1 MMKSTKEPKEK
12 KDLNEL
18 PPDPFYTL
26 RGHKYFISSVVFDK
40 LNPNILYSG
49 SGDGELKLWNIEEKK
64 CIQSQIA
71 HAEGGVLSLQA
82 TQHGLVSQGRDGTVK
97 IWNIHQDRL
106 ETISKIETNS
116 ISLGKCSSLL
126 SSSIFSNNNLTSTTT
141 NTNTTSSS
149 SNITNNS
156 NTISPDNNNS
166 LFGNLLAISSDE
178 SPSQVE
184 LWDLNNKEI
193 IKKFNPSP
201 ALGGDLQKLGLSMSL
216 KLFYDESGTTIKLCS
231 GYENGTII
239 MWDIR
244 NPDDHIVYGKL
255 HTEPILSF
263 DLSSNGKSGVSGS
276 ADNNIV
282 EFNIDY
288 NNKQFEI
295 TKKHILTQNG
305 ISQVK
310 IRQDEKIYATCGWDR
325 RIRIFNFKKH
335 TPLAILKY
343 HTESI
348 YTLDFSSNNILASG
362 SKDMKI
368 ALWSIYNNNNN
379 SNSSNNNN

>member
-1 MMKSTKEPKEK
+1 MMMNKSK
-12 KDLNEL
+12 KDKEQLNEL
-18 PPDPFYTL
+18 PPDPFYIL

-40 LNPNILYSG
+40 VDPNILYSG

-71 HAEGGVLSLQA
+71 HAEGGVLSLQS
-82 TQHGLVSQGRDGTVK
+82 TPHGLVSQGRDGTIK

-126 SSSIFSNNNLTSTTT
+126 SSRLNSNNTTTTTTTT
-141 NTNTTSSS
+141 NNT
-149 SNITNNS
+149 
-156 NTISPDNNNS
+156 SPDNNVLNNS
-166 LFGNLLAISSDE
+166 NSNNSSSNLLAISSDE

-184 LWDLNNKEI
+184 LWDLDRKEI
-193 IKKFNPSP
+193 VKKFNPSP
-201 ALGGDLQKLGLSMSL
+201 SLGGELQKLGLSMSL
-216 KLFYDESGTTIKLCS
+216 KLFYDENGNIKLCS
-231 GYENGTII
+231 GYENGTMI

-244 NPDDHIVYGKL
+244 NSDDHIVYGKL
-255 HTEPILSF
+255 HNEPILSF
-263 DLSSNGKSGVSGS
+263 DLSSNGINGISGS
-276 ADNNIV
+276 ADNNII

-288 NNKQFEI
+288 ANKQFEV
-295 TKKHILTQNG
+295 TKKHILNNNG
-305 ISQVK
+305 ISQVR
-310 IRQDEKIYATCGWDR
+310 IRQDEKIYATSGWDR

-368 ALWSIYNNNNN
+368 ALWSIYN
-379 SNSSNNNN
+379 SN